1 MKNKLLIL
9 ALSVFMAGTIL
20 NGCKSSADKVEDAQM
35 KVQDAEDKVKEAR
48 LQLDQAVKDSII
60 KFKEESEEKIS
71 EQENIIAE
79 FKEKLINE
87 KKANRAIYEKKLAEL
102 EQKNSEMKAKLEQYR
117 EEEQD
122 KWSAFKDD
130 FNHDMEE
137 LGKALKNFS
146 IENQ

>member
-1 MKNKLLIL
+1 MKNKLLFL
-9 ALSVFMAGTIL
+9 AISVFMAGTIL
-20 NGCKSSADKVEDAQM
+20 NGCQSSVDKVEDAQK

-48 LQLDQAVKDSII
+48 LELDQAVKDSII
-60 KFKEESEEKIS
+60 QFKKDTEEKIS
-71 EQENIIAE
+71 AQEMIIAD
-79 FKEKLINE
+79 FKAKLVKE
-87 KKANRAIYEKKLAEL
+87 KKANKAIYEKKLAEL
-102 EQKNSEMKAKLEQYR
+102 EQKNSEMKSKLEEYK

-122 KWSAFKDD
+122 KWSTFKDD